1 MQKLITIVSLALI
14 VFAASS
20 AQALQEREREELR
33 QQLRDVKS
41 WQIAHELGLT
51 DDQARRFVP
60 LQEAYDL
67 SRDEMRRERRRL
79 ESELE
84 SLVGDVSGN
93 RERMRSVM
101 LRIRGVDERI
111 AEEDRGFRRKANR
124 ILNLE
129 QQARYELFDKRFNA
143 QIRNLIRDVRRQQRV
158 NPRDSL
164 KGRGGQRG
172 AKPARD
178 SRSRDEGVRDSGG
191 RGNDEEARPARR
203 RQSEERPSR
212 GESKDTG
219 TDEQST
225 ERSKR

>member
-1 MQKLITIVSLALI
+1 MQKLIIMISLAFI
-14 VFAASS
+14 AFAAAP

-41 WQIAHELGLT
+41 WQIAQELGLS

-60 LQEAYDL
+60 LQEAHDIK
-67 SRDEMRRERRRL
+67 RDEMRRERRRL

-93 RERMRSVM
+93 RERMRGVM
-101 LRIRGVDERI
+101 LRIRDVDERI
-111 AEEDRGFRRKANR
+111 AGEDRHFRTQAYR

-129 QQARYELFDKRFNA
+129 QQARYQLFEKRFNA
-143 QIRNLIRDVRRQQRV
+143 QIRNLIKDVRRKQPGDQ
-158 NPRDSL
+158 RDSL
-164 KGRGGQRG
+164 KGRGGERR

-178 SRSRDEGVRDSGG
+178 TRDRGSRSGD
-191 RGNDEEARPARR
+191 RR
-203 RQSEERPSR
+203 KNEDRPSR

-219 TDEQST
+219 NDDEST
-225 ERSKR
+225 ERSRR